1 MNDIILRKAQARID
15 AKRQLAEEVAR
26 NNLQIAY
33 SHPKFKEFYRK
44 QKELEIELAR
54 CQAYDEPFDMSEL
67 ENLFTQQELILKE
80 VGLNGIDLKPN
91 YECKYCDDTGYV
103 KGKLCSCLKKE
114 INKELYAYSGFTEK
128 LMRFEDDTVK
138 HPAYDIMQK
147 WCDTKSDKTN
157 VLISGPTG
165 TGKTFLT
172 QCIASRLMEKN
183 KLVLFTTAFN
193 LNNSMLNYHI
203 SFASNRESII
213 SPFMDSEVLIIDD
226 LGSEPLIKNVTKE
239 YLYLI
244 INERMLRKLPTIIT
258 TNLTLN
264 EIMATYGERILSRL
278 ANRKTSI
285 FINLDGDDL
294 RMNIQDK

>member
-1 MNDIILRKAQARID
+1 
-15 AKRQLAEEVAR
+15 
-26 NNLQIAY
+26 
-33 SHPKFKEFYRK
+33 
-44 QKELEIELAR
+44 
-54 CQAYDEPFDMSEL
+54 
-67 ENLFTQQELILKE
+67 
-80 VGLNGIDLKPN
+80 
-91 YECKYCDDTGYV
+91 
-103 KGKLCSCLKKE
+103 
-114 INKELYAYSGFTEK
+114 
-128 LMRFEDDTVK
+128 
-138 HPAYDIMQK
+138 
-147 WCDTKSDKTN
+147 
-157 VLISGPTG
+157 
-165 TGKTFLT
+165 
-172 QCIASRLMEKN
+172 MEKN